1 MYADIRRGSLA
12 RELQMRVGSSKMAI
26 FAYFTRHI
34 FRNFTSKATIIILR
48 YVVPYWL
55 FNDTEIDDLE

>member
-1 MYADIRRGSLA
+1 MRRGSLA
-12 RELQMRVGSSKMAI
+12 RGPQMRVGSSKMAI

-34 FRNFTSKATIIILR
+34 FKTFTSIATIIILC
-48 YVVPYWL
+48 YVIPQWL